1 MLEKIIQMLQLDNWY
16 DGDEYIQI
24 AKGKYALPK
33 NLSDIKDKAIRI
45 IRTKNG

>member
-1 MLEKIIQMLQLDNWY
+1 MIDKIIEMLNLSEFY

-33 NLSDIKDKAIRI
+33 NLNDIKDRVIRI
-45 IRTKNG
+45 IKTNK

>member
-1 MLEKIIQMLQLDNWY
+1 MIDKIIEMLNLSEFY

-33 NLSDIKDKAIRI
+33 NLTDIKDKAIRI
-45 IRTKNG
+45 IKTNK

>member
-1 MLEKIIQMLQLDNWY
+1 MIDKIIEMLNLSEFY

-33 NLSDIKDKAIRI
+33 NLTDIKDKVIRI
-45 IRTKNG
+45 IKTNK